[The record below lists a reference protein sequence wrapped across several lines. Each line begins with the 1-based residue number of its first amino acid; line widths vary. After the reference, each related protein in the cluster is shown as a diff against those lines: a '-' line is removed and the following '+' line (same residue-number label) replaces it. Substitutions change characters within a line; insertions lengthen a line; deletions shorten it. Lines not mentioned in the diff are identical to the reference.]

1 MGQIV
6 SAMASSHTYAF
17 IPPEQW
23 EERRQMTKAS
33 YARRYGVEPPD
44 QPQVAEEN
52 PEENRIRY
60 QGIWKGLTSLR
71 DRLRALRP
79 DALVLVG
86 DDQDEHFREPCIPQ
100 FAIYIGDEF
109 VIKER
114 ESGTETRYRCSTE
127 LAWAILTRTV
137 EAGFDMGFSRAF
149 PNNQLISHAHHQV
162 LNFLDP
168 EGQVAVVLLFVN
180 AIHVPGPSP
189 ARCYQLGKQLKQVV
203 ESLGDSKRVVF
214 YASGGLSH
222 FTAGYPY
229 RHYRGPHTLGAICRE
244 YDRKIVEAMRQG
256 KGADLTRLSSQDLLE
271 NGEPE
276 FRNWLVVLGAIG
288 KKKPEFLVYEPFY
301 RAVMGMAVSYWE
313 LES

>member
-1 MGQIV
+1 MGQIIA
-6 SAMASSHTYAF
+6 AMASSHAYAF

-23 EERRQMTKAS
+23 EERRQKTKAN

-44 QPQVAEEN
+44 QPQVALEN

-79 DALVLVG
+79 DALVLIG
-86 DDQDEHFREPCIPQ
+86 DDQDEHFREEYVPQ

-109 VIKER
+109 VIKDQESER
-114 ESGTETRYRCSTE
+114 QTRYQCSTE
-127 LAWAILTRTV
+127 LAWTILTRTV
-137 EAGFDMGFSRAF
+137 EAGFDMGFSRTF

-162 LNFLDP
+162 LTFLDP
-168 EGQVAVVLLFVN
+168 EGQVPVVLLFVN

-189 ARCYQLGKQLKQVV
+189 ARCYQLGQQLKQVI

-229 RHYRGPHTLGAICRE
+229 RHYRGPHTLGAICQE
-244 YDRKIVEAMRQG
+244 YDQKIVEAMRQG
-256 KGADLTRLSSQDLLE
+256 RGADLTRLSSQDLLE

-276 FRNWLVVLGAIG
+276 FRNWVVLLGAVRD
-288 KKKPEFLVYEPFY
+288 KKAEFLIYEPFY
-301 RAVMGMAVSYWE
+301 RAVMGMAVGYWE
-313 LES
+313 LGT